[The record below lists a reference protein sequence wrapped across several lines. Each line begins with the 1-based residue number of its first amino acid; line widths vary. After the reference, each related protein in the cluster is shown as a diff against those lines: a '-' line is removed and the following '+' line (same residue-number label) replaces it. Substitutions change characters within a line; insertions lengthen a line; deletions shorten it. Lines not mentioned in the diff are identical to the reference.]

1 MSARLV
7 AVLVR
12 LVAIV
17 AAAGFVAAC
26 SAEVPNPFASFDA
39 RCAKLPAA
47 VYDIAVVPMRVDE
60 VHAQDVAWLTARSKT
75 DPTRHRTFG
84 LTMVS
89 FGHDTHTEL
98 RILEDRSGRACGTPT
113 VHVQLSMQPAVV
125 YLAREL
131 DGQACD
137 QSAAR
142 AHEQRHVAVYRA
154 ALAEAARRLRTELPD
169 ALGDAVRRDGRRAAA
184 ALRRRSARVSRP
196 LHGRAAGRHGGA
208 AGADRHDGGIRARR
222 ACLRTF
228 LTYCAGAWFAQRC
241 CCRLGARLARRP
253 SRLRR

>member
-169 ALGDAVRRDGRRAAA
+169 ALGDAVRAAA
-184 ALRRRSARVSRP
+184 TAGELRRRFD
-196 LHGRAAGRHGGA
+196 
-208 AGADRHDGGIRARR
+208 AD
-222 ACLRTF
+222 LRE
-228 LTYCAGAWFAQRC
+228 Y
-241 CCRLGARLARRP
+241 LARFMAEQQADMAEQQAQIDTTEEYERVAHACAP
-253 SRLRR
+253 S